1 MLEQPGNPK
10 RAWLGSPDGAVDS
23 CVPPDIRA
31 ASLSSG
37 RKGSSLTS
45 KPITAA
51 LITFQLAKIP
61 VGWWAGQKW
70 RGRDRA
76 GGNIEPALQ
85 RETHPN
91 PEAPLVPLAIVRIPG
106 KRRPKDSLLDEKSL
120 MLRTPAMLPAP
131 GARSYFPSSSLLS
144 QSTHFYASQDG
155 NQSFPWALGPRLN
168 LTAPAK
174 ARRVFSWCRSDPC
187 LSLPCL
193 PWQGQQISARNI
205 HCLIY
210 TSSPFRSS
218 SSINKT
224 FYREVISGSVTS
236 LSQSILT
243 QPSDVAASQ
252 QSLSHKGLGQASP
265 NPSSLQG

>member
-10 RAWLGSPDGAVDS
+10 RAWLGSPDGTVDS

-91 PEAPLVPLAIVRIPG
+91 PEALLVPLAIVRVPR

-120 MLRTPAMLPAP
+120 MLRTPAMLPGACCVLLVHVPIFPAPHFFPNPLIFMLVRMAISPSHGHWDQGSTSQPQLKQEGFFP
-131 GARSYFPSSSLLS
+131 GAEVIPVFPYHVSHGKGSK
-144 QSTHFYASQDG
+144 Y
-155 NQSFPWALGPRLN
+155 
-168 LTAPAK
+168 
-174 ARRVFSWCRSDPC
+174 
-187 LSLPCL
+187 LP
-193 PWQGQQISARNI
+193 G
-205 HCLIY
+205 IY
-210 TSSPFRSS
+210 T
-218 SSINKT
+218 
-224 FYREVISGSVTS
+224 V
-236 LSQSILT
+236 
-243 QPSDVAASQ
+243 
-252 QSLSHKGLGQASP
+252 
-265 NPSSLQG
+265 